1 MGVDVV
7 MKVVVEVVVEEA
19 VEVVRADFFVFFRRG
34 CLGTMMGVRVEIE
47 VVVEVVVLVW
57 R

>member
-1 MGVDVV
+1 MV

-34 CLGTMMGVRVEIE
+34 CLGTMMGVKVEIE